1 MPKGIHESD
10 VLSFKRVQFVF
21 KEYEGVR
28 LLKLSHV
35 AFHVK
40 APEWASMLEDGFKKA
55 NYRQLECI

>member
-1 MPKGIHESD
+1 M
-10 VLSFKRVQFVF
+10 F

-40 APEWASMLEDGFKKA
+40 APEWAIMLEDGFKKA